1 MMTLFGFLDELLDC
15 VRLGAFGV
23 CVQLVGI
30 LISTLIWTL
39 HTEGLWPVGNEHYSV
54 ESRDKTLS
62 WIFFPLWSAD
72 VIVCYYDLIVFSRRV
87 LFHRKIRKSIRQND
101 LIPFNY
107 YRFSWPAFIGELVY
121 AVSCSLCWF
130 LFKLLLYRKLVKGV
144 QYNLTY
150 AVVFLPLFSAMQLIL
165 LTIMIIWCRRNC
177 S

>member
-1 MMTLFGFLDELLDC
+1 MMTLLGFLDELLDC

-23 CVQLVGI
+23 CVQLVGVI
-30 LISTLIWTL
+30 VSTLLWTL
-39 HTEGLWPVGNEHYSV
+39 HSEDLWPGDNYKYSF
-54 ESRDKTLS
+54 EKRDSALVR
-62 WIFFPLWSAD
+62 IFFPLWSAD

-87 LFHRKIRKSIRQND
+87 LFHRKIRKLIRRND

-107 YRFSWPAFIGELVY
+107 YRFSWHAFIGELIY

-130 LFKLLLYRKLVKGV
+130 LFKLLLYRKLVEGV

-150 AVVFLPLFSAMQLIL
+150 PVVFLPLFSSMQLIL
-165 LTIMIIWCRRNC
+165 LTIMVVWCRTNC

>member
-87 LFHRKIRKSIRQND
+87 LFHRV
-101 LIPFNY
+101 
-107 YRFSWPAFIGELVY
+107 RFKLDFTRHYLPTPLLKQSFSCRSFTL
-121 AVSCSLCWF
+121 CSLISALSC
-130 LFKLLLYRKLVKGV
+130 RVLVFAHNGSLCV
-144 QYNLTY
+144 
-150 AVVFLPLFSAMQLIL
+150 
-165 LTIMIIWCRRNC
+165 
-177 S
+177 